1 MKNILLKTLITCC
14 IFSVAIITPGYCQ
27 SPKVYSI
34 DAKTLVASKQKIKEG
49 DKQAM
54 TAYHNLVKAAD
65 KSLTVGPFSV
75 MNKVQ
80 TPPSGDKHDYMS
92 LAPYFWPNPNT
103 PNGLP
108 YVNKDGEITPEVKDF
123 KDKDDMVKMCST
135 VEILSLAYYFSGD
148 EKYAERCALLIRT
161 WFISPDTKMN
171 PNVKY
176 GQAVKG
182 LNEGRKEGV
191 LETRGFSKVVDAIG
205 LLKGSKSWT
214 TNDQQAMQTWIG
226 EFLTWIQTDKIGVAE
241 MNATNNHGTWFDA
254 QRLSYALF
262 LGKHDLANEICKNAI
277 TRLDKQMD
285 EFGTF
290 PRELARTKSLG
301 YSFFNINAFFQ
312 IAVLAEKTDVD
323 LWKEVT
329 PSGKSLRKAIEALA
343 PYFSKEKEWTGK
355 QIEPYN
361 LAGEI
366 PLFYLA
372 SVKYNHPEYL
382 KAIANQKTPAMES
395 DWKQLIFGFI
405 KQN

>member
-1 MKNILLKTLITCC
+1 MENILLKTSIICC
-14 IFSVAIITPGYCQ
+14 AFFVAFNNLGVCQ

-34 DAKTLVASKQKIKEG
+34 DAKILVASKQKITKG
-49 DKQAM
+49 DTHALA
-54 TAYHNLVKAAD
+54 AYKSLIKAAD
-65 KSLTVGPFSV
+65 KSLYVEPFSV

-108 YVNKDGEITPEVKDF
+108 YINKDGEMTPEVKDF
-123 KDKDDMVKMCST
+123 KDKEDMVKMCST

-161 WFISPDTKMN
+161 WFISPETKMN

-191 LETRGFSKVVDAIG
+191 LETRGFAKVVDAMG
-205 LLKGSKSWT
+205 LLQGSRSWT
-214 TNDQQAMQTWIG
+214 ATDQQAMQNWIG
-226 EFLTWIQTDKIGVAE
+226 EFLTWIQTNKLGTAE

-254 QRLSYALF
+254 QRLAYALF
-262 LGKHDLANEICKNAI
+262 LGQRDLANEICKNAI
-277 TRLDKQMD
+277 VRLDKQMD
-285 EFGTF
+285 EQGTF

-301 YSFFNINAFFQ
+301 YSFFNVNAFFQ

-323 LWKEVT
+323 LWNVIT

-361 LAGEI
+361 LASEI
-366 PLFYLA
+366 PLFYQA

-382 KAIANQKTPAMES
+382 KAIANLKTPAVAS

-405 KQN
+405 E

>member
-1 MKNILLKTLITCC
+1 MKNILLKSLITCC
-14 IFSVAIITPGYCQ
+14 LFIAALNNQGSCQ

-34 DAKTLVASKQKIKEG
+34 DAKTLVASKQKITNG
-49 DKQAM
+49 DKQALS
-54 TAYHNLVKAAD
+54 AYRNLIKAAD
-65 KSLTVGPFSV
+65 KSLSAGPFSV

-108 YVNKDGEITPEVKDF
+108 YIRKDGELTPEVKDF
-123 KDKDDMVKMCST
+123 KDKDDMVKMGNT

-148 EKYAERCALLIRT
+148 EKYAERCAVLIRT
-161 WFISPDTKMN
+161 WFILPETKMN

-182 LNEGRKEGV
+182 ETEGRKEGV
-191 LETRGFSKVVDAIG
+191 LETRGFARVVDAIG
-205 LLKGSKSWT
+205 LLQGSKSWT
-214 TNDQQAMQTWIG
+214 ANDQHAMQAWIG
-226 EFLTWIQTDKIGVAE
+226 AFLSWIQTSTIGKAE
-241 MNATNNHGTWFDA
+241 MNADNNHGTWFDA
-254 QRLSYALF
+254 QRLAYALF
-262 LGKHDLANEICKNAI
+262 LGQHDLANEICRNAI
-277 TRLDKQMD
+277 RRLDKQMD
-285 EFGTF
+285 DNGNF
-290 PRELARTKSLG
+290 PKELARTKSLG
-301 YSFFNINAFFQ
+301 YSFFNVDAFFQ
-312 IAVLAEKTDVD
+312 VAVLAEKTDVD
-323 LWKEVT
+323 LWNVVT
-329 PSGKSLRKAIEALA
+329 PSGKSLRKAVETLE

-366 PLFYLA
+366 PLFYQA

-382 KAIANQKTPAMES
+382 KAIENLKTPALAS

-405 KQN
+405 E